1 MNKFNKGKTVGIV
14 AASLA
19 AVSLIGVGFS
29 AWIINTK
36 SDPTSVGD
44 ISVTVADTKNIAVT
58 IGDAKVDDNVVKFD
72 ADHTKRDSGNILSC
86 GDSDTE
92 DLTFSLKYTVTVGTD
107 ASAWEI
113 KAAIDDTAGG
123 GNGKFTSAVS
133 AKYFTLPDTLG
144 IKTASADDAKTC
156 FNQSST
162 TGSNG
167 LTFTSTTTDA
177 TASATGTSSK
187 TYTVTQAFTFAWG
200 EAFAKKNPVAVT
212 TSDSIWTGT
221 SNETADATNLPKNT
235 TAMKSLNLSTFKVI
249 LSVGTVSLNA
259 ATA

>member
-29 AWIINTK
+29 AWIINTQ

-58 IGDAKVDDNVVKFD
+58 ISNASVDDKTVKFD
-72 ADHTKRDSGNILSC
+72 ADHTKRDSKNILSC
-86 GDSDTE
+86 GDTDTE
-92 DLTFSLKYTVTVGTD
+92 DLSFSLKYTVTVGTD

-113 KAAIDDTAGG
+113 KAAIDDTAD
-123 GNGKFTSAVS
+123 GKFTSAVS

-144 IKTASADDAKTC
+144 IKTASADGAKTC

-187 TYTVTQAFTFAWG
+187 TYTVTQTFTFAWG

-212 TSDSIWTGT
+212 TSDSIYTGT
-221 SNETADATNLPKNT
+221 SSETANVTNLSKNT
-235 TAMKSLNLSTFKVI
+235 TAMKSLGLSTFKVI
-249 LSVGTVSLNA
+249 LSVGTVSLNT